1 MVQNKVF
8 ALAFRFGAF
17 LFAVAGL
24 MKQIGFFSGEVSF
37 GSFMYYTIQSNILA
51 ILFFALLIVRTA
63 KALRRGER
71 GTVGWYPRLGMVCA
85 VDLLV
90 TMIVF
95 WVLLAPSGI
104 EAAYLWTFE
113 NIAVHTVT
121 PLLCLLDY
129 ILFSEPRRLR
139 YRDIYYVCVFPIGY
153 VILTTIAG
161 LAGYVYGYEGIVSTA
176 FSSTRELI
184 PVRFPYFF
192 LDFDKLGMMALVYIL
207 GILIF
212 FLVLSHGIY
221 LIDRRRKPEH

>member
-8 ALAFRFGAF
+8 ALTFRFGAF

-24 MKQIGFFSGEVSF
+24 MKQIGFFGGEVSF

-51 ILFFALLIVRTA
+51 ILFFALMIVRTA
-63 KALRRGER
+63 KALRNGER

-85 VDLLV
+85 VVLLV

-139 YRDIYYVCVFPIGY
+139 YRDIYYVCVFPI
-153 VILTTIAG
+153 
-161 LAGYVYGYEGIVSTA
+161 S
-176 FSSTRELI
+176 
-184 PVRFPYFF
+184 
-192 LDFDKLGMMALVYIL
+192 
-207 GILIF
+207 
-212 FLVLSHGIY
+212 
-221 LIDRRRKPEH
+221 